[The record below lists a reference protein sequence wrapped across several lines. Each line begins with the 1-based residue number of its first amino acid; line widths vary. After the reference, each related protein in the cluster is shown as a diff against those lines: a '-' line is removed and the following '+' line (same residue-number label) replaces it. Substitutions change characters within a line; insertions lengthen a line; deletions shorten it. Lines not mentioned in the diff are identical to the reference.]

1 MSQNLTQAKIIKFT
15 DDVQNELKVS
25 KSQIVDVLR
34 SGGMLYKTSVKGDSV
49 NFPVYGSF
57 EMKDRGAH
65 ESQILPDNPYIGRKS
80 FTLKNYV
87 SLIQTDVFAQEE
99 VDFDEEKQ
107 VVKQIAGAMARSR
120 DKAMID
126 VLNNVSTTTLK
137 EFTNFDAAYNMAE
150 ATLTGMTVEKIRKLQ
165 EYYDTFGLPQE
176 GRLLFI
182 DPQSRTQLL
191 REEEFKNFDYNT
203 QKVLQ
208 SPGME
213 HTFLGF
219 RIITVSDNFNES
231 GTKIGGLPLGGA
243 SNTTRTNF
251 ACLAPCLAGAEA
263 DLKVGSIVIQFDID
277 FACHKILSTLRV
289 GYGVTNARG
298 IVKFQNDISL

>member
-15 DDVQNELKVS
+15 DDVQNELKVT
-25 KSQIVDVLR
+25 KSQVADVLKA
-34 SGGMLYKTSVKGDSV
+34 GGMLYKTAVKGDTVS
-49 NFPVYGSF
+49 FPLYGSF

-65 ESQILPDNPYIGRKS
+65 ESLITPDNPFSGRKT

-120 DKAMID
+120 DKACID
-126 VLNNVSTTTLK
+126 VLNAVPITPQK
-137 EFTNFDAAYNMAE
+137 ELTNFNTAYYIAGSI
-150 ATLTGMTVEKIRKLQ
+150 TTGMTVEKIRLLQ

-231 GTKIGGLPLGGA
+231 GTKIGGLPLSGV
-243 SNTTRTNF
+243 TRTNF
-251 ACLAPCLAGAEA
+251 ACLAPCLTGAEA
-263 DLKVGSIVIQFDID
+263 NLKVGSIVIQFDID
-277 FACHKILSTLRV
+277 YACHKILSTLRV
-289 GYGVTNARG
+289 GYGVANARG
-298 IVKFQNDISL
+298 IVRFENDISL

>member
-1 MSQNLTQAKIIKFT
+1 MSQNLTNAKIIKFT
-15 DDVQNELKVS
+15 DDVQNELKIQ

-34 SGGMLYKTSVKGDSV
+34 SNGMLYKTAVKGDSV
-49 NFPVYGSF
+49 NFPLYGSF

-65 ESQILPDNPYIGRKS
+65 ESQVLPDNPFSGRKT

-120 DKAMID
+120 DKAMIE
-126 VLNNVSTTTLK
+126 VLNSIPTTPNK
-137 EFTNFDAAYNMAE
+137 GNTNFDTAYQIAVSG
-150 ATLTGMTVEKIRKLQ
+150 TTGMSVDKILKLQ
-165 EYYDTFGLPQE
+165 EYYDTFGLQQE

-191 REEEFKNFDYNT
+191 KEEEFKNFDYNT

-208 SPGME
+208 EPGME
-213 HTFLGF
+213 HKFLGF
-219 RIITVSDNFNES
+219 RIVVVSDNYSEA
-231 GTKIGGLPLGGA
+231 GVKIGGLPLSG
-243 SNTTRTNF
+243 NIRTNF

-263 DLKVGSIVIQFDID
+263 NLKVGSIVIQFDID
-277 FACHKILSTLRV
+277 FTCHKILSTLRV

-298 IVKFQNDISL
+298 IVKFENDVSL